1 MKNVKSSTKQL
12 AFYSPKNINN
22 ARSFIL
28 GIPITVWL
36 VLIVLVPVLLMFIM
50 SFKQKSGYEILNVFT
65 FNNYLEFFK
74 NETYWKLLLKSFRMA
89 FIVSIVAIISG
100 YPLAY
105 FISRRLRKFRNF
117 FYMLIITPLWV
128 SYLVRIIAWRTILG
142 NRGLINTALLNLGI
156 IKEPLSIFLYNQVSV
171 VITLTY
177 IAIPFVFI
185 PLYTSLEKIPNN
197 IIDAARDLGASEFNT
212 FINVI
217 FPLSLPGLVT
227 GFMLSFIIALGDYI
241 IPAQLGGNTG
251 IMYGNV
257 VWAQFGGAFNWPFG
271 SALGFILF
279 FIAAIVLII
288 AQIFGSKEGIFV
300 E

>member
-1 MKNVKSSTKQL
+1 MKKTAGQTLFEQK
-12 AFYSPKNINN
+12 P
-22 ARSFIL
+22 RSFIM

-36 VLIVLVPVLLMFIM
+36 IIIVLVPVLLMFVM
-50 SFKQKSGYEILNVFT
+50 SFKQKSGYEIVNVFT
-65 FNNYLEFFK
+65 FRNYLEFFI
-74 NETYWKLLLKSFRMA
+74 NDTYWRLLLKSFRMA
-89 FIVSIVAIISG
+89 FIVSFTAIITG

-105 FISRRLRKFRNF
+105 FISRRLRRFRNL

-142 NRGLINTALLNLGI
+142 NRGLINTLLINLGI
-156 IKEPLSIFLYNQVSV
+156 IQEPLPIFLYNQVSV

-197 IIDAARDLGASEFNT
+197 LIDAARDLGASEFNT
-212 FINVI
+212 FLNVVL
-217 FPLSLPGLVT
+217 PLSLPGLVT

-241 IPAQLGGNTG
+241 IPQQLGGNSG

-257 VWAQFGGAFNWPFG
+257 VWTQFGAAYNWPFG
-271 SALGFILF
+271 AALGFILF
-279 FIAAIVLII
+279 FVAAVVLVIT
-288 AQIFGSKEGIFV
+288 QLFGSKEGIFA

>member
-1 MKNVKSSTKQL
+1 MKQNKKIPRQSLYEQK
-12 AFYSPKNINN
+12 P
-22 ARSFIL
+22 RSFIL
-28 GIPITVWL
+28 GIPITIWL
-36 VLIVLVPVLLMFIM
+36 VLIVIIPVFLMFIM
-50 SFKQKSGYEILNVFT
+50 SFKQKTGYDIINVFT
-65 FNNYLEFFK
+65 FKNYLEFFK
-74 NETYWKLLLKSFRMA
+74 NDTYWRLLLKSFRMA
-89 FIVSIVAIISG
+89 FIVSITAIITG

-105 FISRRLRKFRNF
+105 FISRRLRKLRNF

-128 SYLVRIIAWRTILG
+128 SYLVRIIAWKTILG
-142 NRGLINTALLNLGI
+142 NKGLINLVLMKLGVTS
-156 IKEPLSIFLYNQVSV
+156 EPISIFLYNQVSV

-197 IIDAARDLGASEFNT
+197 LIDAARDLGAGEFNT
-212 FINVI
+212 FLNVI
-217 FPLSLPGLVT
+217 FPLSLPGLIT

-241 IPAQLGGNTG
+241 IPSQLGGNSG

-257 VWAQFGGAFNWPFG
+257 VWAQFGQSYNWPLG

-288 AQIFGSKEGIFV
+288 AQVFGSREGIFA

>member
-1 MKNVKSSTKQL
+1 MALTKNLAKQKL
-12 AFYSPKNINN
+12 KEKKQK
-22 ARSFIL
+22 SFIA

-36 VLIVLVPVLLMFIM
+36 FIIVLVPVFLMFVM
-50 SFKQKSGYEILNVFT
+50 SFRQKSGYEILNVFT
-65 FNNYLEFFK
+65 ISNYLEFFR
-74 NETYWKLLLKSFRMA
+74 NDTFWRLLLKSFRMA
-89 FIVSIVAIISG
+89 FMVSISAIITG

-105 FISRRLRKFRNF
+105 FVSRRLRRFRNL

-156 IKEPLSIFLYNQVSV
+156 IKEPLSIFLYNQASV
-171 VITLTY
+171 VLTLTY

-185 PLYTSLEKIPNN
+185 PLYTALEKIPNN
-197 IIDAARDLGASEFNT
+197 LIDAARDLGASEART

-241 IPAQLGGNTG
+241 IPAQLGGNAG

-271 SALGFILF
+271 AALGFILF
-279 FIAAIVLII
+279 FIAAVVLVI
-288 AQIFGSKEGIFV
+288 AQIFGSKEGIFA

>member
-1 MKNVKSSTKQL
+1 MAKKHISKTL
-12 AFYSPKNINN
+12 NIQN

-36 VLIVLVPVLLMFIM
+36 ILIVLTPVFLMFVM

-65 FNNYLEFFK
+65 FSNYLEFFK

-89 FIVSIVAIISG
+89 FIVSLVAIITG

-105 FISRRLRKFRNF
+105 FISRRLAKFRNF

-142 NRGLINTALLNLGI
+142 NRGLINTALINMGI

-197 IIDAARDLGASEFNT
+197 LIDAARDLGANEVKT

-241 IPAQLGGNTG
+241 IPSQLGGNTG

-279 FIAAIVLII
+279 FIAAIVLVI